1 MFIYVHRFP
10 RYSSSFSVS
19 RWLSEIILVQVALK
33 FWSMS
38 NLDCYCNIHT
48 YPKKGK
54 RETSLVLHTSESS
67 SDVFSSR
74 RLMTFRRYFWNPSRR
89 ASTTL
94 ESFKK
99 KNGHNYISAHFF
111 IWNIYL
117 YIYFGF
123 KIVQCSYSLKCHFA
137 FY

>member
-99 KNGHNYISAHFF
+99 KMDIITFLLTSLSGTYT
-111 IWNIYL
+111 
-117 YIYFGF
+117 YIYIGF

>member
-99 KNGHNYISAHFF
+99 KIDIITFLLTSLSGTYT
-111 IWNIYL
+111 
-117 YIYFGF
+117 YIYILVL
-123 KIVQCSYSLKCHFA
+123 KLYSVVTV
-137 FY
+137 